1 MMLEMGN
8 GYAVVGGG
16 MVRSSNEIR
25 RESCC
30 SQVRVLDHNY
40 QRENWFI
47 NSRLPDVRIRSG
59 GAKQLIPGCK
69 TISTTN
75 SSQSHHSSYETKTT

>member
-1 MMLEMGN
+1 MLELGN

-25 RESCC
+25 RESCLWPGL
-30 SQVRVLDHNY
+30 SLVANIPVEQLVY
-40 QRENWFI
+40 QLQAARRE
-47 NSRLPDVRIRSG
+47 IRFG
-59 GAKQLIPGCK
+59 GAKQLISGNK

-75 SSQSHHSSYETKTT
+75 SSQSHHSSYEAKTT